1 MLLSRECVKSAHQ
14 SPFVRVYLF
23 GGRLKRFGTEMGVG
37 VTWDDEP
44 LTLLP
49 CSTPPAS
56 AVWHRRG
63 KKVDQVT
70 TEKDPDSFWSQCG
83 NMSSQE
89 GAEIIRRGR
98 NHREEGGGGGGET
111 TCKHTIKGGRCGT
124 APSPQ
129 SSCSTGQGNPLFSSG
144 PSIEF

>member
-1 MLLSRECVKSAHQ
+1 MRETGEV
-14 SPFVRVYLF
+14 
-23 GGRLKRFGTEMGVG
+23 
-37 VTWDDEP
+37 WDGD
-44 LTLLP
+44 TLLP
-49 CSTPPAS
+49 PCLNPPAG
-56 AVWHRRG
+56 AIKLFGIFVT
-63 KKVDQVT
+63 KKVDRVT

-98 NHREEGGGGGGET
+98 NHREEGWGQEGWGGET

-129 SSCSTGQGNPLFSSG
+129 SSCSTGRGNPLFSSG